1 MLLTSI
7 KLKDIEDLEQIHA
20 ILTIDGWFIPKWLQ
34 YLKEEVVKN
43 MEKHKSVS
51 YLERN
56 NK

>member
-20 ILTIDGWFIPKWLQ
+20 ILTMDGWFIPKWLQ

-43 MEKHKSVS
+43 I
-51 YLERN
+51 ERN
-56 NK
+56 LK